1 MWLYAKFDFHT
12 GLLMHLAATF
22 QFDFFG
28 YFADAITLTLAIRSG
43 QSSQIPN
50 ALRAAKSCSNNF
62 PGLRRQLKFGKLFA
76 LFERRLQA
84 FVHAFKK

>member
-28 YFADAITLTLAIRSG
+28 YFADAIIRTLANRS
-43 QSSQIPN
+43 P
-50 ALRAAKSCSNNF
+50 
-62 PGLRRQLKFGKLFA
+62 
-76 LFERRLQA
+76 
-84 FVHAFKK
+84 